1 MYMMYVDESG
11 DTGTANSPT
20 DFFALTGIVVHERQ
34 WRSFMSTL
42 IAFKKTMRA
51 VHGLPIRAEIHA
63 SEFIKSKVFGLQ
75 RHTRLAILRNALD
88 ELAKIQD
95 ISITGVVVDKR
106 NKPPG
111 FDVFDFAWKTLF
123 QRFENTLMFGNF
135 PGGFRSDYGVVF
147 TDDTAGLKLLRMVRR
162 MAVYNP
168 VPSSFGGPPRNLPI
182 LRLIEDPHGKDSA
195 ESLAIQMADVCAYFL
210 HQRYKPNSY
219 IRRQKAA
226 FYYDR
231 LLPVL
236 NVNASRSS
244 PLGIV
249 EL

>member
-11 DTGTANSPT
+11 DTGLANSPT
-20 DFFALTGIVVHERQ
+20 DFFALTGIVVHEQQ
-34 WRSFMSTL
+34 WRAFMAAL
-42 IAFKKTMRA
+42 IAFKKTMRT
-51 VHGLPIRAEIHA
+51 VHGLPVRSEIHA
-63 SEFIKSKVFGLQ
+63 SEFIKSKVFGMA
-75 RHTRLAILRNALD
+75 RHTRLAILRNSLD
-88 ELAKIQD
+88 ELAKMSN
-95 ISITGVVVDKR
+95 ISITGVIVDKR

-123 QRFENTLMFGNF
+123 QRFENTLKFGNF
-135 PGGFRSDYGVVF
+135 PGGFKSDYGVVF
-147 TDDTAGLKLLRMVRR
+147 TDDTAGLKLLRMVRK

-168 VPSSFGGPPRNLPI
+168 IPSAFGGPPRNIPI

-219 IRRQKAA
+219 IRRQGATH
-226 FYYDR
+226 YYDR

-236 NVNASRSS
+236 NLKASTNS

-249 EL
+249 AL